1 MDLSLVFRHGDGVL
15 LSVFALLLAMSITSW
30 WLILRR
36 GLTLWSTRRANQQL
50 AQAFWDATDLG
61 SAASLAQQHDAP
73 LARIARAMRMVRTR
87 NSSMPQALPSAWP

>member
-50 AQAFWDATDLG
+50 AQAFWDAADLG
-61 SAASLAQQHDAP
+61 SAASLAQGSRV
-73 LARIARAMRMVRTR
+73 RIEMSDGSVGATV
-87 NSSMPQALPSAWP
+87 NND